1 MGKRFLL
8 TLLSLFVFAGTCF
21 AYSNPR
27 WFTMPISVYLP
38 KQAESTYV
46 TNAFKTWQ
54 LESKSTV
61 RFLYRNAPHLANLSN
76 ITVAYTD
83 YLPDNKAY
91 NVSFTLPQFG
101 SARYTM
107 NNKYFYN
114 ADIVIAL
121 KGKDGKVLTPKQL
134 NAVALQAVGYAVGIK
149 LNSDKDT
156 VMYKES
162 DFSKNA
168 LAPADLQAV
177 HDVYKPVK
185 K

>member
-27 WFTMPISVYLP
+27 WFTMPVTVYLP

-61 RFLYRNAPHLANLSN
+61 RFLYR
-76 ITVAYTD
+76 
-83 YLPDNKAY
+83 KAY

-168 LAPADLQAV
+168 LTPADLQAV